1 MLMES
6 RRSTFYVVL
15 VNLSEGE
22 RLTGGMRLDYKW
34 RLPNIAIVAKVINK
48 SMFFLKTTQKNGFK
62 QFLKPFLGE
71 FLDSKNRKNV

>member
-48 SMFFLKTTQKNGFK
+48 SMFFLIDLGVLFSWSPKK
-62 QFLKPFLGE
+62 LK
-71 FLDSKNRKNV
+71 LDC

>member
-1 MLMES
+1 MES

-48 SMFFLKTTQKNGFK
+48 SMFFLIDLGVLFSWSPKK
-62 QFLKPFLGE
+62 LK
-71 FLDSKNRKNV
+71 LDC